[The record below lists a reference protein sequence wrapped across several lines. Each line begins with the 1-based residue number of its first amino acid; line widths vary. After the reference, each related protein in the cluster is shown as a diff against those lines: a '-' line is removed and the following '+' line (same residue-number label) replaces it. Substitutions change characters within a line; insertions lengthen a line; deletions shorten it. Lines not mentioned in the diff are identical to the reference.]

1 MEFSYFELVF
11 GSLICSIL
19 FILMRRERQIKLN
32 EPPLVYYKYPIIG
45 HTIDYYKDN
54 EKFIKECY
62 EKYGEIF
69 SIYVFGKIITLVGGE
84 FSSEIFKNHKD
95 FSFSESNEEFLPLH
109 SLTHRPNELV
119 MVIQKNLTGDL
130 KYYTNRV
137 QRQLLKSI
145 DEIIGDGKVLQP
157 PLKSFQF
164 IIAKPVAASVAEE
177 LSDDK
182 ELINSF
188 AYAIK
193 DIASYIKIPPIL
205 NFIHP
210 NLHREFI
217 KMLFRYPSN
226 PFKYHRKIIKQ
237 KITPVVE
244 KRLSEMKKLDGA
256 YVPPVDILQK
266 FIELYGGD
274 IDTITDS
281 IVTVVFASIHT
292 TSTFITHALQEEQE
306 QLFKSNENEYYSIEQ
321 IAKMEKLDSMLKET
335 LRVYAGVLPHK
346 LMSPYYTFSSGH
358 QVPK

>member
-19 FILMRRERQIKLN
+19 FISMRRERQIKLN

-95 FSFSESNEEFLPLH
+95 FSFSESNEE
-109 SLTHRPNELV
+109 HRPNELV

-145 DEIIGDGKVLQP
+145 DEIIGDGK
-157 PLKSFQF
+157 
-164 IIAKPVAASVAEE
+164 E

-193 DIASYIKIPPIL
+193 DIGSYIKIPPIL

-217 KMLFRYPSN
+217 LMLFRYPSN

-256 YVPPVDILQK
+256 Y
-266 FIELYGGD
+266 
-274 IDTITDS
+274 
-281 IVTVVFASIHT
+281 
-292 TSTFITHALQEEQE
+292 
-306 QLFKSNENEYYSIEQ
+306 
-321 IAKMEKLDSMLKET
+321 
-335 LRVYAGVLPHK
+335 
-346 LMSPYYTFSSGH
+346 
-358 QVPK
+358 